1 MNRSCMP
8 LDEVR
13 KKIDILD
20 NELIRLFSE
29 RALVAKEVGEIKK
42 REGLPIFV
50 PDREEALLKT
60 LTEKNEASQSILP
73 SDSLRAIYRE
83 ILSVSRALQQDQR
96 IAVLGPE
103 GTWTHQAAIKQFG
116 HAAEYLPEA
125 SFADVFDLVERRK
138 ADYGVLPIENSFNG
152 AVFDT
157 LDLFVDSPL
166 KICGQILQRIDH
178 CLVSS
183 GSREGIKKIYSHP
196 QALGQCKLWLQS
208 EMPNVELL
216 PVASTSLAAKM
227 AKDNPEVG
235 AIATPL
241 SAELYELTILEHAIQ
256 DSATNTTRFLILGED
271 EREPSGNDRTSIL
284 FAIHDKPGALVS
296 ALSAFDESKVN
307 LSKIESR
314 PSKQKDWEYIFY
326 VDVAGHKGDQEVANA
341 IDTLEQHCSMTKILG
356 SYPDTNL

>member
-1 MNRSCMP
+1 MP

-42 REGLPIFV
+42 REGLAIYV
-50 PDREEALLKT
+50 PDREEALLNK
-60 LTEKNEASQSILP
+60 LTNKNKASGSILP
-73 SDSLRAIYRE
+73 DSSLRAIYRE

-116 HAAEYLPEA
+116 HAAEYLAEP

-138 ADYGVLPIENSFNG
+138 AEFGVLPIENSFNG

-166 KICGQILQRIDH
+166 NICGQILERINH
-178 CLVSS
+178 CLLAKCARDEV
-183 GSREGIKKIYSHP
+183 KTIYSHP
-196 QALGQCKLWLQS
+196 QALAQCKQWIRH
-208 EMPNVELL
+208 EMPHVEQVA
-216 PVASTSLAAKM
+216 VASTALAAEIALEK
-227 AKDNPEVG
+227 AGEG
-235 AIATPL
+235 AAALGTPL
-241 SAELYELTILEHAIQ
+241 SAELCGLTIIEHAIQ
-256 DSATNTTRFLILGED
+256 DSATNTTRFLILGEE
-271 EREPSGNDRTSIL
+271 EREPTGNDRTSIL

-296 ALSAFDESKVN
+296 ALGAFDSFQVN

-326 VDVAGHKGDQEVANA
+326 VDVAGHKADAEVAQA
-341 IDTLEQHCSMTKILG
+341 IDNLQEHCSMTKILG
-356 SYPDTNL
+356 SYPDTEL